1 MLKPGDIAVSE
12 LFAKKCF
19 GTTDC
24 IGKNVD
30 ILLSGIGIR
39 RIVAVFSQ
47 LEQSMMQTDMLLP
60 LEATESSDC
69 MLLLKEG
76 TDIKKF
82 RQRFGETEL
91 PTLLGNGHLRTQTLQ
106 ESYFDATVKD
116 SNQVIKHQ
124 QSTLLGVGLLSALLI
139 LFIGCFNFI
148 NLSFSRL
155 LRQVHMLHIESI
167 MGATRSQ
174 TRQQLFLDTFLMV
187 LVAFLLSLLL
197 MNDLLPAFNH
207 IVSAKLT
214 MGYLFSWQV
223 FPLILLFI
231 IILSVIPA
239 SYMSRRLH
247 SISETN
253 YRHFFTGRKN
263 VSLWPYW

>member
-1 MLKPGDIAVSE
+1 
-12 LFAKKCF
+12 
-19 GTTDC
+19 
-24 IGKNVD
+24 
-30 ILLSGIGIR
+30 
-39 RIVAVFSQ
+39 
-47 LEQSMMQTDMLLP
+47 MMQTDILLP

-148 NLSFSRL
+148 NLNFSRL

-174 TRQQLFLDTFLMV
+174 MRQQLFLDTFLMV

-207 IVSAKLT
+207 MVSAKLT
-214 MGYLFSWQV
+214 MEYLFSWQV
-223 FPLILLFI
+223 FLLSCC
-231 IILSVIPA
+231 LS
-239 SYMSRRLH
+239 
-247 SISETN
+247 
-253 YRHFFTGRKN
+253 
-263 VSLWPYW
+263 